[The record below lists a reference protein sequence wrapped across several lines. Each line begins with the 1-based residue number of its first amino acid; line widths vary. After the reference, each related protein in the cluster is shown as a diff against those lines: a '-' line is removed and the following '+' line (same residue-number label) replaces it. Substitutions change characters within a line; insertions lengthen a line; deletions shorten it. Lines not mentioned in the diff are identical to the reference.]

1 MKTAKEFP
9 RPQVRFLHD
18 IFRVLVMTR
27 QPARQIVGG
36 MEMR

>member
-9 RPQVRFLHD
+9 RPQVGFLHD
-18 IFRVLVMTR
+18 IFRVLVIAR
-27 QPARQIVGG
+27 QPAGQVVGG